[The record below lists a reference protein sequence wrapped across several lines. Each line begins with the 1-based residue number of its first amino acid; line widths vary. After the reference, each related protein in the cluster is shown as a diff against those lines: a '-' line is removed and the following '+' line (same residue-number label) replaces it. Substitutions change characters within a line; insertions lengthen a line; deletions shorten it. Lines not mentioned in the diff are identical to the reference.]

1 MTQQGII
8 SHRRMKGAARRQ
20 RRLLNLEFIVVWHLV
35 EFGQYEIEVQNL
47 IRDAAEP
54 RGEDTRN
61 NREQATCCPI
71 ICRHE
76 LAGQAA

>member
-1 MTQQGII
+1 VNHIAPTDE
-8 SHRRMKGAARRQ
+8 RAARRQ

-47 IRDAAEP
+47 IHDAAES

-61 NREQATCCPI
+61 NREQATCRQT